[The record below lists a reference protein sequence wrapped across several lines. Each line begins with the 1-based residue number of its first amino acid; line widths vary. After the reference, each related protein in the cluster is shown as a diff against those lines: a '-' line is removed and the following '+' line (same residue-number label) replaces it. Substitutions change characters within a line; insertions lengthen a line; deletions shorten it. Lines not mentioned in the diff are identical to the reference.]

1 MTTATQTL
9 TDFLLARI
17 AEDEA
22 AARAVPPLDHNFDMG
37 GARQDERF
45 TFGRTLPSSADGMGN
60 WSKHRDDPST
70 AAHFL
75 RHDPAR
81 VLAECE
87 AKRRI
92 VELHKSWPVLV
103 QRQPSFEQVDS
114 TDVNSMVF
122 RASQQI
128 AWATEQEYR
137 AKFGDEPP
145 TAPMLRALASVYA
158 DHPDYNPDWR
168 P

>member
-1 MTTATQTL
+1 METSTL
-9 TDFLLARI
+9 TLAGFLLARI

-37 GARQDERF
+37 GNRQDERF
-45 TFGRTLPSSADGMGN
+45 VFGRTLPSSADGMGN
-60 WSKHRDDPST
+60 WSKHRGPET
-70 AAHFL
+70 EAHFS

-92 VELHKSWPVLV
+92 VEHCTWHST
-103 QRQPSFEQVDS
+103 VDGI
-114 TDVNSMVF
+114 DYRDF
-122 RASQQI
+122 YGP
-128 AWATEQEYR
+128 EYETTVR
-137 AKFGDEPP
+137 
-145 TAPMLRALASVYA
+145 LLALPYA
-158 DHPDYNPDWR
+158 DHPDYRDEWR